1 MLIGPQIL
9 AANLAAVRQRIA
21 AAAHLAGR
29 DPATV
34 TLVGVSKAQPAAAVA
49 ALRAVSLVD
58 FGENYL
64 QEALPKLA
72 AVPRAGTVW
81 HFIGRLQANKC
92 AAVAERFDW
101 VHTVDRLGV
110 AERLA
115 AGRPFH
121 GPALEVCLQV
131 KLADETAKGGVAPG
145 ELPALARAVAA
156 LPRLKLRGLMCVPP
170 AADEE
175 SVQRGWFARL
185 RELRDRLNAQ
195 RVGGAQPLDVLSM
208 GMSAD
213 LEAAILE
220 GATHV
225 RVGTALF
232 GERLPAA
239 APGQDRQA

>member
-1 MLIGPQIL
+1 MLIGPQIW
-9 AANLAAVRQRIA
+9 AANLAAVRDRIA
-21 AAAHLAGR
+21 AAARRAGR

-34 TLVGVSKAQPAAAVA
+34 TLVGASKAQPAAAVA
-49 ALRAVSLVD
+49 ALRAAGLTD

-64 QEALPKLA
+64 QEALAKQS

-81 HFIGRLQANKC
+81 HFIGQLQANKSR
-92 AAVAERFDW
+92 AVAEHFDW
-101 VHTVDRLGV
+101 VHTIDRLRI

-115 AGRPFH
+115 AQRPFH
-121 GPALEVCLQV
+121 GPGLNVCLQV
-131 KLADETAKGGVAPG
+131 KLAAEAAKGGVAPE

-170 AADEE
+170 PAVTE
-175 SVQRGWFARL
+175 SAQRGWFAEL
-185 RELRDRLNAQ
+185 RRLRDRLNAE
-195 RVGGAQPLDVLSM
+195 RIGGAEPLDVLSM
-208 GMSAD
+208 GMSGD

-239 APGQDRQA
+239 APG

>member
-1 MLIGPQIL
+1 MLIGPQIW
-9 AANLAAVRQRIA
+9 AANLAAVRDRIA
-21 AAAHLAGR
+21 AAARRAGR

-34 TLVGVSKAQPAAAVA
+34 SLVGASKAQPAAAVA
-49 ALRAVSLVD
+49 ALRAAGLTD

-64 QEALPKLA
+64 QEALAKQS

-81 HFIGRLQANKC
+81 HFIGQLQANKSR
-92 AAVAERFDW
+92 AVAEHFDW
-101 VHTVDRLGV
+101 VHTVDRLRI

-115 AGRPFH
+115 AQRPFH
-121 GPALEVCLQV
+121 GPGLNVCLQV
-131 KLADETAKGGVAPG
+131 KLAAEAAKGGVAPE

-170 AADEE
+170 PAVTE
-175 SVQRGWFARL
+175 SAQRGWFAEL
-185 RELRDRLNAQ
+185 RRLRDRLNAE
-195 RVGGAQPLDVLSM
+195 RIGGAEPLDVLSM
-208 GMSAD
+208 GMSGD

-239 APGQDRQA
+239 APG